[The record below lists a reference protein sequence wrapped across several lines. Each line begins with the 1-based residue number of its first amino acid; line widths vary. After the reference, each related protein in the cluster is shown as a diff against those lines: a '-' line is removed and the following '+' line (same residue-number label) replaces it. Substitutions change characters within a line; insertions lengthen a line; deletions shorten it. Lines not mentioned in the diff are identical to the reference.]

1 MLCDDCRKNEA
12 SIHIRKM
19 MGEQVEN
26 VNLCSDCAR
35 ARGLDQDVEKDL
47 AKLVFSMTSNLVG
60 KKHEAHDETAPRT
73 SELKDDSITCPRCG
87 TTLELFSKT
96 GRFGCKECYTAF
108 AEVLPPII
116 ESVQRGEQHCG
127 RHPATEAV
135 TDYATPRRAGTDYE
149 RLRLLREEL
158 ARAVATES
166 YERAAQLRDEIKHVE
181 NDEPAE

>member
-1 MLCDDCRKNEA
+1 MLCDDCKKNEA

-35 ARGLDQDVEKDL
+35 ARGVDQNMEKDL

-60 KKHEAHDETAPRT
+60 KKHEAPEEKVPKML
-73 SELKDDSITCPRCG
+73 ELKGDSITCPKCC

-96 GRFGCKECYTAF
+96 GRFGCDECYTAF
-108 AEVLPPII
+108 AEILPPII
-116 ESVQRGEQHCG
+116 ESVQRGEQHRG
-127 RHPATEAV
+127 RRPASEAE
-135 TDYATPRRAGTDYE
+135 TDATPRLAARNYE
-149 RLRLLREEL
+149 RMRLLREEL

-166 YERAAQLRDEIKHVE
+166 YERAAQLRDEIKHFE
-181 NDEPAE
+181 NNDPAE

>member
-19 MGEQVEN
+19 MGEQVEK

-35 ARGLDQDVEKDL
+35 ARGLDQKVEKDL

-60 KKHEAHDETAPRT
+60 KNQEAHEQLAPKTLERNG
-73 SELKDDSITCPRCG
+73 DAITCPKCG
-87 TTLELFSKT
+87 TSMESFSKT
-96 GRFGCKECYTAF
+96 GRFGCDECYTAF
-108 AEVLPPII
+108 AEILPPII

-127 RHPATEAV
+127 RSPAVGAV
-135 TDYATPRRAGTDYE
+135 TDETPRRGGTGYE

-158 ARAVATES
+158 VRAVATES
-166 YERAAQLRDEIKHVE
+166 YERAAQLRDEIKHVANE
-181 NDEPAE
+181 DTAE